1 MNRTLRTIIGAVLI
15 LVITFAA
22 ISICQQIL
30 THVKLDVTEQ
40 KIFTLSDGTKS
51 ILSRLNQPLQA
62 ELYYAKTAAME
73 AQDSIKFFNN
83 YNEFVKALLQEYVR
97 ISNGMIQLEVID
109 PRPYSP
115 EEEDALRY
123 GLKRFPINDEE
134 NFFFGLVIKTQ
145 FGVEKT
151 IPFFSPDR
159 QNFVEYD
166 ISYLI
171 DTAITREKKRV
182 GVMSSLPVMGEDL
195 SGYMA
200 QMKQMQGQEIQQPW
214 SIVSHM
220 RQQFEVETVPT
231 DINSVDDINDIDI
244 LLVVHPK
251 DLPERTQF
259 ALDQYIL
266 KGGRAILCVD
276 PYCYE
281 DRPAS
286 PQMQMQAPPDQ
297 SSNLPSLLKA
307 WGLELQEDAFT
318 GDLNL
323 ALPVPLGQNQR
334 PEPFIGLLGLTQD
347 SGCFNLDH
355 VISGELQQVR
365 TLFAGA
371 LKEIPQGMLD
381 PNDPAPVED
390 IQRMPL
396 VHTTAQGNTVKINSP
411 YDFYNLAG
419 FNKSFTPGAQ
429 PVNLAYLVSGKL
441 PSAFPNGIKVDVEKD
456 DPNDPNETITVTE
469 SLTGLPYSEDT
480 SAVVVFADVD
490 FMSNNMAYQQSIFG
504 SVVVGDNAALLINA
518 IEDLCG
524 SSDLI
529 SIRSRGNFRREFL
542 VVKDIEK
549 EAEAETAQKVEE
561 LNAQIQTYNQELQNL
576 INSAQDGDQAVIGSA
591 IVDKRREL
599 EVKIR
604 KAQSQLNEVKL
615 QRRER
620 IEDLGNRLRQFN
632 MLAAPAVI
640 LMIAIVLGIRRSM
653 RKRHYIS
660 HRRPS

>member
-115 EEEDALRY
+115 EEENALRY

-244 LLVVHPK
+244 S
-251 DLPERTQF
+251 F
-259 ALDQYIL
+259 
-266 KGGRAILCVD
+266 GR
-276 PYCYE
+276 
-281 DRPAS
+281 
-286 PQMQMQAPPDQ
+286 
-297 SSNLPSLLKA
+297 PS
-307 WGLELQEDAFT
+307 
-318 GDLNL
+318 
-323 ALPVPLGQNQR
+323 QR
-334 PEPFIGLLGLTQD
+334 
-347 SGCFNLDH
+347 
-355 VISGELQQVR
+355 
-365 TLFAGA
+365 FAGTHPVRPGS
-371 LKEIPQGMLD
+371 IHPQG
-381 PNDPAPVED
+381 
-390 IQRMPL
+390 
-396 VHTTAQGNTVKINSP
+396 
-411 YDFYNLAG
+411 
-419 FNKSFTPGAQ
+419 
-429 PVNLAYLVSGKL
+429 
-441 PSAFPNGIKVDVEKD
+441 
-456 DPNDPNETITVTE
+456 
-469 SLTGLPYSEDT
+469 
-480 SAVVVFADVD
+480 
-490 FMSNNMAYQQSIFG
+490 
-504 SVVVGDNAALLINA
+504 
-518 IEDLCG
+518 
-524 SSDLI
+524 
-529 SIRSRGNFRREFL
+529 
-542 VVKDIEK
+542 
-549 EAEAETAQKVEE
+549 
-561 LNAQIQTYNQELQNL
+561 
-576 INSAQDGDQAVIGSA
+576 
-591 IVDKRREL
+591 
-599 EVKIR
+599 
-604 KAQSQLNEVKL
+604 
-615 QRRER
+615 
-620 IEDLGNRLRQFN
+620 
-632 MLAAPAVI
+632 
-640 LMIAIVLGIRRSM
+640 
-653 RKRHYIS
+653 
-660 HRRPS
+660 RPSHPLCRPLLL